1 MDPTAAKQVA
11 AVLVLA
17 VCIGVPLILLLCM
30 KYCIRPSRGAAAKN
44 KDGSSSPVVVVQAEP
59 KAAGSQP
66 TGGGA
71 TLTFHNVQYEV
82 DVPKGPPK
90 QILKGV
96 SGVLKEGTLTAIM
109 GPSGCGKSTLLD
121 VLADCKRTGH
131 PSGDIRL
138 NGSSRPRNYRSVAAY
153 VMQRYPCLRRSLLL
167 ALLAALRS
175 LLACAPCY
183 RPPPPGHRRHAH
195 RPLTHRHS
203 PPPPPPSTR
212 SDNTHTMLT
221 VRETLMFAAELRM
234 SKSSHAQC
242 QARVEETLADT
253 DLGFVADTRIG
264 DDVSGGLSG
273 GQRRRVTVAI
283 ELINRPKLLFLDEP
297 TSGTRCYRTRS
308 PALSLALHSL
318 MLRLAHA
325 SPRSRFPSPTLVSSS
340 LPLALRSR
348 CIRSLAGGERAA
360 QVW

>member
-175 LLACAPCY
+175 LLRCAPCCLALLACL
-183 RPPPPGHRRHAH
+183 RSLPPPATT
-195 RPLTHRHS
+195 RPSPTRSPTAHS
-203 PPPPPPSTR
+203 PPFTA
-212 SDNTHTMLT
+212 TT
-221 VRETLMFAAELRM
+221 
-234 SKSSHAQC
+234 
-242 QARVEETLADT
+242 
-253 DLGFVADTRIG
+253 
-264 DDVSGGLSG
+264 
-273 GQRRRVTVAI
+273 
-283 ELINRPKLLFLDEP
+283 P
-297 TSGTRCYRTRS
+297 TEH
-308 PALSLALHSL
+308 P
-318 MLRLAHA
+318 
-325 SPRSRFPSPTLVSSS
+325 
-340 LPLALRSR
+340 
-348 CIRSLAGGERAA
+348 
-360 QVW
+360 Q